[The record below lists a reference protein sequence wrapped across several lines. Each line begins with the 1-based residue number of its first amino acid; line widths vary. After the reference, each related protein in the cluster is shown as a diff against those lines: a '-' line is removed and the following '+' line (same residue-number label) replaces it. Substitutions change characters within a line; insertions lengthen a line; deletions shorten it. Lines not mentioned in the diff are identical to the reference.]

1 MATTYGTIER
11 QVHQALANITGADV
25 GTVETNYAAASSL
38 TNRLNTDFAFTPVR
52 DALLEA
58 QGDAVL
64 AIAETPGHVDR
75 PNIESLFTGLTS
87 GATIPNT
94 DGGGASRIGSIGR
107 VNDTTTGK
115 TCNPTTADR
124 TRDYSLYS
132 GSVYAGSDAYLYS
145 VVDAQVIWHTRVSVF
160 IYWPTYSRPTFVAGN
175 NIYLPDRYSSL
186 IVVGAVMR
194 LAPKEAR
201 YMPLYESMHQLW
213 VEGIQAIKAY
223 KLPAEY
229 LPGLAVSGNK

>member
-1 MATTYGTIER
+1 MATTYGTVER
-11 QVHQALANITGADV
+11 QVHQALANISGSDV
-25 GTVETNYAAASSL
+25 ATVETNYAAASSSA
-38 TNRLNTDFAFTPVR
+38 NRLSTDFAFTPVR
-52 DALLEA
+52 DAILEA
-58 QGDAVL
+58 QGEAVL

-75 PNIESLFTGLTS
+75 PNIEDIFSALTS
-87 GATIPNT
+87 GATIPTTN
-94 DGGGASRIGSIGR
+94 GSGAFRVGSVGR
-107 VNDTTTGK
+107 VGDGANGK

-124 TRDYSLYS
+124 MRDYDLYS
-132 GSVYAGSDAYLYS
+132 ATVYAGSNAYLYT
-145 VVDAQVIWHTRVSVF
+145 VIDAQVIWHTRATVF
-160 IYWPTYSRPTFVAGN
+160 LYWPVYSRPTFAAGS

-229 LPGLAVSGNK
+229 LPGMAVSGNK